1 MEPEQLQQ
9 VPGLT
14 AAADGPGPGEAA
26 SFDAAYRRF
35 QRPLLAFFARRTGDG
50 GAAENLLQETFLKVF
65 RYWHTYD
72 RSRQFSSWLFTIATN
87 LYRDWVHAQ
96 PAPSLSVRESD
107 GVAREA
113 TEPHAAAEAR
123 DAQEAVRRAVLA
135 LPEKYRT
142 VLLMKHYRNLR
153 YREMALELGIN
164 EGTVKSRLNTAAG
177 LLRERLEREGWLR

>member
-1 MEPEQLQQ
+1 METEQLPQI
-9 VPGLT
+9 PGLVAT
-14 AAADGPGPGEAA
+14 AHAAESGESATFEAA
-26 SFDAAYRRF
+26 FRRF

-50 GAAENLLQETFLKVF
+50 GAAENLSQETFLKVF

-87 LYRDWVHAQ
+87 LYRDWVQAQ
-96 PAPSLSVRESD
+96 PAPSLAVRETD
-107 GVAREA
+107 GVAREE
-113 TEPHAAAEAR
+113 TEPHAVAEAR
-123 DAQEAVRRAVLA
+123 DAQGAVRRAVLT

-177 LLRERLEREGWLR
+177 LLREKLEREGWLR